1 MTKLIVGVDISK
13 ATFEVCIT
21 CENVKNKKSS
31 QYSNDAKGF
40 DLFVK
45 VLPTNAHVI
54 MEASGPYYLQLA
66 MYLYDHGYAVSVI
79 NALSIRHFVRMR
91 MHRSKTDKKDASYIA
106 EYGLSEQANLR
117 FWEPPSR
124 YIIELQQA
132 ESLADGLTRQGTQLK
147 NMREAFT
154 SSGFTDTCA
163 LSVIKEQIEAIEQQ
177 ISILETYM
185 VELTELHHADLF
197 ERVKSIPGLGKRNVM
212 MLIVITNAFT
222 KFENSKQLVAYVGL
236 DPGVYTSGTSVH
248 GSKRIKKMG
257 MGRMRQLLYLGAMQ
271 AKKGNKSCKELYD
284 RLVAKGTQPKKAI
297 IAVAHK
303 LLRQAFAVGTS
314 GNYYQEKPVVKLAN

>member
-13 ATFEVCIT
+13 ATFDVCT
-21 CENVKNKKSS
+21 TYENVKNQRHSN
-31 QYSNDAKGF
+31 YSNEEKGF
-40 DLFVK
+40 ERFCK
-45 VLPTNAHVI
+45 TLPCDAHVV
-54 MEASGPYYLQLA
+54 MEASGPYYLRLA
-66 MYLYDHGYAVSVI
+66 IYLYEHGYAVSVI
-79 NALSIRHFVRMR
+79 NPLSIRHFTRMR

-106 EYGLSEQANLR
+106 EYGLSEQATLR
-117 FWEPPSR
+117 LWEPPAR
-124 YIIELQQA
+124 HIIELQQA
-132 ESLADGLTRQGTQLK
+132 EALADGLTRQCTQLR
-147 NMREAFT
+147 NMQESFT
-154 SSGFTDTCA
+154 SSGFIDTCA
-163 LSVIKEQIEAIEQQ
+163 LSVIEEQIESIEQQ
-177 ISILETYM
+177 IAILEKYM

-271 AKKGNKSCKELYD
+271 AKKSNKSCMELYD
-284 RLVAKGTQPKKAI
+284 RLIAKGTQPKKAI

-314 GNYYQEKPVVKLAN
+314 ENYYEENSVPKLAD